1 LKQQKIVITG
11 GPGTGKSTIIEQL
24 VEMKFTC
31 MPEISRSI
39 TKKAQE
45 SGIDQLFL
53 KDPLL
58 FSELLL
64 QGRVEQYETANK
76 QEYGQVFFDRGI
88 PDIHGYMDYSG
99 TSYPE
104 EFIDKSF
111 QFRYSHVF
119 MLPPWKEIYRT
130 DNERYESFEQ
140 SLIIYNYLI
149 EAYSKMNY
157 KIITVPEGN
166 ISKRV
171 NFILDSL

>member
-1 LKQQKIVITG
+1 MKQQRIVITG

-24 VEMKFTC
+24 LQMKFTC

-64 QGRVEQYETANK
+64 QGRVEQYETAK
-76 QEYGQVFFDRGI
+76 AQSYEKVFFDRGI
-88 PDIHGYMDYSG
+88 PDIQGYMDYAG
-99 TSYPE
+99 TVYPD

-111 QFRYSHVF
+111 KFRYSHVF
-119 MLPPWKEIYRT
+119 MLPPWKGIYKT

-140 SLIIYNYLI
+140 SLIIYQHLI
-149 EAYSKMNY
+149 EAYTKMNY
-157 KIITVPEGN
+157 DIITVPEGS

-171 NFILDSL
+171 NFILNSL